1 MSYREIEQQAKNRDE
16 KETPNSIPKKN
27 WPPRI
32 LISVSTLRK
41 GKQLWATKWVFSVSF
56 RDKTRNRERGFVLGY
71 GNMSVLFYFIFLLSN
86 ECIYIN

>member
-16 KETPNSIPKKN
+16 KETPNSILKLN

-56 RDKTRNRERGFVLGY
+56 RDKTRNRERERVCSWVWKY
-71 GNMSVLFYFIFLLSN
+71 
-86 ECIYIN
+86 ECIFFFFFVEQ

>member
-16 KETPNSIPKKN
+16 KETPNSILKLN

-41 GKQLWATKWVFSVSF
+41 GKQLWAKNWVFSVSF

-71 GNMSVLFYFIFLLSN
+71 GNMSVFFFFFV
-86 ECIYIN
+86 EQ